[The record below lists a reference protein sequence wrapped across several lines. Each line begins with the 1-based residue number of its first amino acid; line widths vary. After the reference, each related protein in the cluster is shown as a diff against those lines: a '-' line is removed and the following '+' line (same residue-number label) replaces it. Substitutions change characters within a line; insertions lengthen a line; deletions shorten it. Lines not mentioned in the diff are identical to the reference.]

1 MAKPKTDLDEKVIDQ
16 FYKLGEELRKIPEST
31 SAKTLHDLVNS
42 EVQTYYMKN
51 SDKEKGHLKFKS
63 DEEAR
68 TFAGNLWDKSADHIA
83 QTYLGMDK
91 KDIDK
96 LKKQK
101 DQDGN
106 NMWETFMR
114 SYIGVDRDA
123 FQDQVANLEEINPH
137 SLYDQL
143 VKPIYSHHVGVRQ
156 SQRMHKT
163 IRTTE
168 DAQNALKY
176 MAMVKKHNPE
186 TYKGAAV
193 PKKIASVQDIYEP
206 FSQWVG
212 SMPRQYNPL
221 QPETHEAT
229 YKKEKKK

>member
-1 MAKPKTDLDEKVIDQ
+1 MAKPKANLDDTVIEQ
-16 FYKLGEELRKIPEST
+16 FYKLGEDLRKIPESP
-31 SAKTLHDLVNS
+31 SARTLHDLVNE
-42 EVQTYYMKN
+42 EVQTYYAKN
-51 SDKEKGHLKFKS
+51 RDKEKGHLKCKS

-68 TFAGNLWDKSADHIA
+68 KFAGNLWDKAADHIA
-83 QTYLGMDK
+83 QKYLGMDK
-91 KDIDK
+91 TDIDK

-106 NMWETFMR
+106 MMWETFMR
-114 SYIGVDRDA
+114 AYIGVDREA
-123 FQDQVANLEEINPH
+123 FQDHVANIEEVNPL

-143 VKPIYSHHVGVRQ
+143 VKPIYSHHVNARQ

-168 DAQNALKY
+168 DAQNALRY

-193 PKKIASVQDIYEP
+193 PRKISSVNDVYEP
-206 FSQWVG
+206 FGKWVD
-212 SMPRQYNPL
+212 SMPRQYHPL